1 MIFIIKGDTDKIK
14 KFLDEFV
21 RETKA
26 EYEKQG
32 ASNALRTIG
41 VWLPPFDMG
50 YIDEGESIKLWD
62 TINFP
67 KPMGFLFGRVKKKME
82 KNLRGYLEAK
92 GLKVEVKISDK

>member
-1 MIFIIKGDTDKIK
+1 MIFRIKGDTEKIK
-14 KFLDEFV
+14 KFLDDFI

-32 ASNALRTIG
+32 TSQALKTLGIM
-41 VWLPPFDMG
+41 LPPFDMG
-50 YIDEGESIKLWD
+50 YIDEGESVKLWD

-82 KNLRGYLEAK
+82 KNLKGYLEAK